1 MSAHIL
7 HRSILV
13 ATAKK
18 PERFEKAVSFGAD
31 ITLIDLEDS
40 VPLEFK
46 NRARRD
52 GLEFLCKKR
61 DIRRAFA
68 VRPNKIDLE
77 EGIRD
82 ALALIECDANPDVLI
97 LPKVESAEDVV
108 IVDRLLSDK
117 LKTVQYYATIETA
130 KGVMNVCEIAKSS
143 PRLTALVLGSADLA
157 DDIGSSMSWEC
168 MLFARQRIVMATSY
182 AGIDAIDT
190 PFFNFSDPE
199 GLVAEAER
207 AREMGFSGKIAIHPN
222 QIETINH
229 VFSPDPETIAWAKLV
244 LDTRN
249 NTTDGICVVNGKM
262 VGPPMVNAAKRTLEI
277 ARRNNLCGQ

>member
-1 MSAHIL
+1 MQAQIL

-18 PERFEKAVSFGAD
+18 PERFEKAMAFGAD

-40 VPLEFK
+40 VPFEFK
-46 NRARRD
+46 DQARRD
-52 GLEFLCKKR
+52 GLGFLFKMR
-61 DIRRAFA
+61 DVRHTFA

-77 EGIRD
+77 EGLKD
-82 ALALIECDANPDVLI
+82 ALALIECGACPDVLI
-97 LPKVESAEDVV
+97 LPKVESAEDVL
-108 IVDRLLSDK
+108 IVDRLLSNK

-130 KGVMNVCEIAKSS
+130 KGVMNVCEIATSS
-143 PRLTALVLGSADLA
+143 PRLTALILGSADLA

-168 MLFARQRIVMATSY
+168 MLLARQRIVMATSY

-190 PFFNFSDPE
+190 PFFNFSDPD
-199 GLVAEAER
+199 GLVAEARR
-207 AREMGFSGKIAIHPN
+207 AKEMGFSGKIAIHPN
-222 QIETINH
+222 QIETVNQ

-249 NTTDGICVVNGKM
+249 STSDGICVVNGKM

-277 ARRNNLCGQ
+277 AKRNNLC